1 MKKTIGTALCLGLLA
16 ASGSAFAKGGKA
28 CVFADTAKLKQHLET
43 HVTYPAKGKAIK
55 EACKKEMPDEFA
67 KSEKA
72 CIAKKLKNNVEYKD
86 AGEVMK
92 ALGVEERAAP
102 AAPMP
107 AQ

>member
-1 MKKTIGTALCLGLLA
+1 MKTMIGAVLGLLL
-16 ASGSAFAKGGKA
+16 ASGGAFAKGDKA
-28 CVFADTAKLKQHLET
+28 CEFKDHAKLKEHLQT

-72 CIAKKLKNNVEYKD
+72 CITKKLKNNTEYKNAD
-86 AGEVMK
+86 EVMR
-92 ALGVEERAAP
+92 ALGVEPAP
-102 AAPMP
+102 AATP

>member
-16 ASGSAFAKGGKA
+16 ASASAFAKGDKA
-28 CVFADTAKLKQHLET
+28 CVFADTAKLKEHLEM

-72 CIAKKLKNNVEYKD
+72 CIARKLKNNVEYKD
-86 AGEVMK
+86 ASEVMK

>member
-1 MKKTIGTALCLGLLA
+1 MKTMIGSMLCLGLLA
-16 ASGSAFAKGGKA
+16 AVVGASAKDDKA
-28 CVFADTAKLKQHLET
+28 CSFSDTLKLKQHLEM

-72 CIAKKLKNNVEYKD
+72 CISRKLKNNVEYKD

-92 ALGVEERAAP
+92 ALGVEAYSAP
-102 AAPMP
+102 AMP
-107 AQ
+107 EQAQ

>member
-1 MKKTIGTALCLGLLA
+1 MKTMIGSMLCLGLLA
-16 ASGSAFAKGGKA
+16 AAGSASAKDDKA
-28 CVFADTAKLKQHLET
+28 CSFKDAAKLKQHLEM

-72 CIAKKLKNNVEYKD
+72 CIAKKLKSNAEYKD

-92 ALGVEERAAP
+92 ALGVEEHSAP
-102 AAPMP
+102 AMP
-107 AQ
+107 EKAQ

>member
-1 MKKTIGTALCLGLLA
+1 MKTMIGAGLCLALLA

-28 CVFADTAKLKQHLET
+28 CVFTDAAKLQKHLEM

-55 EACKKEMPDEFA
+55 EACRKEMPDEFA

-72 CIAKKLKNNVEYKD
+72 CIAKKLKDNVTYKD
-86 AGEVMK
+86 SSEVMK
-92 ALGVEERAAP
+92 ELGVEAAP
-102 AAPMP
+102 ARAMP